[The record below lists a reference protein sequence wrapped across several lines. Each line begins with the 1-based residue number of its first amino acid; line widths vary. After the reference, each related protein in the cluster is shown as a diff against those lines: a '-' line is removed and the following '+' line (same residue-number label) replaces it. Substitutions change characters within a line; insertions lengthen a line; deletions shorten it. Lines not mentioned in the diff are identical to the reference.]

1 MESQMPPTLD
11 TEKLAAAVAKKRG
24 DQSRYDAAETSGIAP
39 NTLMRM
45 ERQHGTPTLSTY
57 AHVCDWLGR
66 SMDDFFEREQKQA
79 A

>member
-1 MESQMPPTLD
+1 LD

-24 DQSRYDAAETSGIAP
+24 DQSRYDVAETSGIAP

-66 SMDDFFEREQKQA
+66 SMDDFFERAPQPA
-79 A
+79 